1 MQKRK
6 NFIARLS
13 YLIWHSDLEATRLCL
28 ALGSLLWAALLL
40 WPGTLFTPGRQTY
53 AVMASIASEEL
64 WGVAFLIQGTVMLFS
79 LFNGHKS
86 KLFFVVDALLGCL
99 LWTASTWACFLAHF
113 ESIDTYQ
120 PPAAMAY
127 ELIGAIASWWCFV
140 RYSFSRGK

>member
-6 NFIARLS
+6 NFLARLK
-13 YLIWHSDLEATRLCL
+13 YLLWHSDLEATRFCL
-28 ALGSLLWAALLL
+28 ALGSSLWAALLL
-40 WPGTLFTPGRQTY
+40 WPGALFTPERQTY
-53 AVMASIASEEL
+53 AVMASIASEQV
-64 WGVAFLIQGTVMLFS
+64 WGFTFLLQGSVMMLSLFS
-79 LFNGHKS
+79 GYKS
-86 KLFFVVDALLGCL
+86 RLFFIIDALLGCL

-113 ESIDTYQ
+113 GTLETYQ